1 MSNLAI
7 LGHASRGNEVIAL
20 LKILGGKDEKGIY
33 HGNYINYAYL
43 ITKYNFID
51 FVIDTSKILRGYKV
65 FTLEDFLKRYPYRVG
80 DRVMVTDCISPYTIS
95 DMIWEDDEIKYRIN
109 CEDDWLTA
117 DELQPY
123 TETDNLINTLKET
136 QKVVRE
142 SNENLGKVI
151 EELKQEDML
160 DVFGTISKVE
170 EKISAINFHYSQF
183 DDKVQLLLG
192 KDFEIIQEDGK
203 TFVVRKQ
210 PQYPKTYAECC
221 KVVNASPYVTLVYD
235 IHDGQT
241 YSYDV
246 DNLEHYQNV
255 RKLRICRDAY
265 WKLANNWQPNWKD
278 FSTQKYSISVDKGE
292 IIKSHRVTGSRVL
305 VFPTAEMRD
314 IFYENFKELIE
325 SCKELL

>member
-1 MSNLAI
+1 MAQLAI
-7 LGHASRGNEVIAL
+7 QGHATRGNEVIAL
-20 LKILGGKDEKGIY
+20 LKILGGVNKHNYTADCESLYFYVDGRTNVIY
-33 HGNYINYAYL
+33 YDWCNCPKTN
-43 ITKYNFID
+43 
-51 FVIDTSKILRGYKV
+51 KIL
-65 FTLEDFLKRYPYRVG
+65 FTLEDFLAKFPYRVG

-117 DELQPY
+117 DELLPY

-136 QKVVRE
+136 QQVVRE
-142 SNENLGKVI
+142 GNENLGKVI
-151 EELKQEDML
+151 EKLKRKDML

-210 PQYPKTYAECC
+210 PQYPKTYEECC
-221 KVVNASPYVTLVYD
+221 DVLIPDCVEFNVILNGYNGELLEKL
-235 IHDGQT
+235 GQ
-241 YSYDV
+241 
-246 DNLEHYQNV
+246 L
-255 RKLRICRDAY
+255 LICRDAY
-265 WKLANNWQPNWKD
+265 WKIAGDWQPNWDDEEQCKFVIYRFRDSILKD
-278 FSTQKYSISVDKGE
+278 STYINPSI
-292 IIKSHRVTGSRVL
+292 L
-305 VFPTAEMRD
+305 AFPTAEMRD
-314 IFYENFKELIE
+314 IFYDNFKDLIE

>member
-1 MSNLAI
+1 MAQLAI
-7 LGHASRGNEVIAL
+7 LGHATRGNEVIEL
-20 LKILGGKDEKGIY
+20 LKMLGGKDEKGIY

-51 FVIDTSKILRGYKV
+51 FVIDTSKILRGYKF
-65 FTLEDFLKRYPYRVG
+65 FTLEDFLAKFPYKVG
-80 DRVMVTDCISPYTIS
+80 DKVMVTDCISPYTIS

-136 QKVVRE
+136 QQVVRDG
-142 SNENLGKVI
+142 NENLGKVI
-151 EELKQEDML
+151 EKLKQKDML

-203 TFVVRKQ
+203 IFVVRKQ
-210 PQYPKTYAECC
+210 PQYPKTYEECC
-221 KVVNASPYVTLVYD
+221 KVLCPNSVSLSKVLTSGYKCELLK
-235 IHDGQT
+235 
-241 YSYDV
+241 
-246 DNLEHYQNV
+246 NLGN
-255 RKLRICRDAY
+255 LLICRDAY
-265 WKLANNWQPNWKD
+265 WKIAVDWQPIWDDEEQCKFVIYRFRDSILKD
-278 FSTQKYSISVDKGE
+278 STYINPSI
-292 IIKSHRVTGSRVL
+292 L
-305 VFPTAEMRD
+305 AFPTAEMRD

-325 SCKELL
+325 TCKELL

>member
-1 MSNLAI
+1 MAHLAI
-7 LGHASRGNEVIAL
+7 QGHATRGNEVIEL
-20 LKILGGKDEKGIY
+20 LKMMGGKDGKGIY

-65 FTLEDFLKRYPYRVG
+65 FTLEDFLERYPYRVG
-80 DRVMVTDCISPYTIS
+80 DRVIVTDCISPYTIS

-136 QKVVRE
+136 QQVVRDG
-142 SNENLGKVI
+142 NENLGKVI
-151 EELKQEDML
+151 EKLKRKDM
-160 DVFGTISKVE
+160 
-170 EKISAINFHYSQF
+170 EKKI
-183 DDKVQLLLG
+183 VR
-192 KDFEIIQEDGK
+192 EIILPDCYEYQDEDGN
-203 TFVVRKQ
+203 VVNVKKIVVYEKP

-265 WKLANNWQPNWKD
+265 LKLANNWQPNWKD
-278 FSTQKYSISVDKGE
+278 FSTQKYSISVDKDE
-292 IIKSHRVTGSRVL
+292 IITSHRVTGSRVL

-314 IFYENFKELIE
+314 IFYENFKELINK
-325 SCKELL
+325 CKEFL